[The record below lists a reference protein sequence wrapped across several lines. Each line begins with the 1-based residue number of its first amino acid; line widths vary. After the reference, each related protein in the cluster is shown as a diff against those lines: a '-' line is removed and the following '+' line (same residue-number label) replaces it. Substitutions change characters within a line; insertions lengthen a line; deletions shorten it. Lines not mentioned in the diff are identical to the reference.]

1 MESSSYNSSEE
12 EEEEYEYEYDS
23 EYDSEYDDSESES
36 SNDKEVASIQPIVVA
51 QSLSTLPSHSS
62 FHFLKLIHRN
72 NLWFILYGIHI
83 KAYEIITST
92 LISISFL
99 ISF

>member
-1 MESSSYNSSEE
+1 MESSSSNSSEE
-12 EEEEYEYEYDS
+12 EEEEYEY

-62 FHFLKLIHRN
+62 FSFSQ
-72 NLWFILYGIHI
+72 
-83 KAYEIITST
+83 AYS
-92 LISISFL
+92 
-99 ISF
+99 

>member
-1 MESSSYNSSEE
+1 MESSSSNSSEE

-23 EYDSEYDDSESES
+23 ESDNSDSES
-36 SNDKEVASIQPIVVA
+36 SNNKEVAPIQPIVVT
-51 QSLSTLPSHSS
+51 QSLSALPSHSS

-72 NLWFILYGIHI
+72 NIWFILYGIHI